1 MSGLHCADWNCEAMP
16 RDFPDLI
23 DPWKAADGK
32 RTFQGTM
39 PLRRMKRLTDLLVA
53 DRGSAQFRAR
63 FSYDEQK
70 NVVLDLSV
78 SAELELICQRSL
90 EPYHE
95 PVERNS
101 RLLVIENSGQ
111 NSDKNPDKKSDKKS
125 GGSLAEQD
133 LMQESYDPIL
143 VENHRLALLEAVED
157 ELLLGIPQVPVNP
170 AVKEVEWS
178 TDGVAGKAPALKEE
192 PLQRPFA
199 GLAGMLKNKDET
211 QG

>member
-1 MSGLHCADWNCEAMP
+1 MSGLRCADWNCEAMP

-39 PLRRMKRLTDLLVA
+39 PLRRMKRLASLLVA
-53 DRGSAQFRAR
+53 DEGSAQFHAR

-78 SAELELICQRSL
+78 SAELKLICQRSL

-111 NSDKNPDKKSDKKS
+111 YSDKNPDKKSDKKS

-133 LMQESYDPIL
+133 LMQGSYDPIL

-178 TDGVAGKAPALKEE
+178 TDGAAGKASALKEE

-199 GLAGMLKNKDET
+199 GLAGMLKKKGET
-211 QG
+211 

>member
-1 MSGLHCADWNCEAMP
+1 MSGLRCADWNCEAMP

-39 PLRRMKRLTDLLVA
+39 PLRRMKRLASLLVA
-53 DRGSAQFRAR
+53 DEGSAQFHAR

-78 SAELELICQRSL
+78 SAELELVCQRSL

-111 NSDKNPDKKSDKKS
+111 YSDKNPDKKS
-125 GGSLAEQD
+125 GGSLADQE

-143 VENHRLALLEAVED
+143 VDHGRLALLEAVED

-170 AVKEVEWS
+170 AVREVEWS
-178 TDGVAGKAPALKEE
+178 TDGAAGKASELKEE

-199 GLAGMLKNKDET
+199 GLADMLKEQGET
-211 QG
+211 

>member
-1 MSGLHCADWNCEAMP
+1 MSGLRNADWDCEAMP

-39 PLRRMKRLTDLLVA
+39 PLRRMKRLTTLLAA
-53 DRGSAQFRAR
+53 DGGTVNFRAR
-63 FSYDEQK
+63 FSYDKQK

-78 SAELELICQRSL
+78 STELELICQRSL
-90 EPYHE
+90 EPYCE
-95 PVERNS
+95 PVQRS
-101 RLLVIENSGQ
+101 SQLLVIENSDEYSDQ
-111 NSDKNPDKKSDKKS
+111 NL
-125 GGSLAEQD
+125 GGSLAGQE

-143 VENHRLALLEAVED
+143 VENRRLALLEAVED

-170 AVKEVEWS
+170 AVKEIEWN
-178 TDGVAGKAPALKEE
+178 TDGAEIAASGLKEE

-199 GLAGMLKNKDET
+199 GLAGMLKDKSKA
-211 QG
+211 